1 MTTNP
6 WDNRGFNGDWIALK
20 GGTVD
25 VCEPA
30 TGAVIA
36 TVGLANPQDVA
47 QAANAAAD
55 AQKEWAATS
64 FLARAEVFRRAAEAV
79 SARQEELA
87 GWIVRET
94 GAIMPKAMFE
104 VSSVIKHLHEATA
117 MCTQPRGL
125 LLP

>member
-47 QAANAAAD
+47 QAANAAA
-55 AQKEWAATS
+55 
-64 FLARAEVFRRAAEAV
+64 
-79 SARQEELA
+79 
-87 GWIVRET
+87 
-94 GAIMPKAMFE
+94 
-104 VSSVIKHLHEATA
+104 ATA
-117 MCTQPRGL
+117 ARMWRTSSL
-125 LLP
+125 FM